1 MVSRLW
7 ERVWSKWNFSRL
19 LRAEAGR
26 ADAAARRREPFPASV
41 SGGGFEGEDGGDEVG
56 AALGAAAQAV
66 QEAPGF
72 EGGGSAFAGSAESGV
87 GGVDGGGSGGQ
98 VPAAEGDA
106 DGAGGALVAAV
117 GQHRDVV
124 AGQGVDQPV
133 AAGGF

>member
-26 ADAAARRREPFPASV
+26 ADAAARRREPFPTSC
-41 SGGGFEGEDGGDEVG
+41 SGGGVEGEDGGDEVG

-66 QEAPGF
+66 QQAPGL
-72 EGGGSAFAGSAESGV
+72 EGGWSAFAGCPQSGV
-87 GGVDGGGSGGQ
+87 AGVDCGRPGRQ
-98 VPAAEGDA
+98 VAAAEGDA

-117 GQHRDVV
+117 GQH
-124 AGQGVDQPV
+124 G
-133 AAGGF
+133 